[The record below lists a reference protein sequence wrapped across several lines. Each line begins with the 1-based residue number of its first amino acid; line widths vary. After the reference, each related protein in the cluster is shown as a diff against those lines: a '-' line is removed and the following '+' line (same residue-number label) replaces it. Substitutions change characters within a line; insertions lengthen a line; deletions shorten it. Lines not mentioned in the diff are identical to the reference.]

1 MTGGPVLLALL
12 TLVGLLGAALVVLPT
27 AEAARP
33 TAAGRRVD
41 GRALAPVGGGVAVA
55 GLVVVTSGWVLPAL
69 AAGVGMWWV
78 LGQRGDRA
86 RDRAE
91 RIARVEAI
99 AAWIENL
106 RDVLIAGEQP
116 VGAIGSTV
124 GTCPAAIRPSVRRL
138 AVSLGRQDPE
148 VAVRR
153 FADDIDDPIGDLVA
167 AGLLIAVR
175 RGARTVPVLSALA
188 EQARAQADRRRLVE
202 AERAPTRREVS
213 ALVLIMSALL
223 GGLLVLGRSSYLD
236 AYDTLEGQLFLAG
249 ALLLYGA
256 LLLRVRQLAR
266 FPQPGRF
273 LSVGGGS

>member
-1 MTGGPVLLALL
+1 
-12 TLVGLLGAALVVLPT
+12 
-27 AEAARP
+27 
-33 TAAGRRVD
+33 
-41 GRALAPVGGGVAVA
+41 
-55 GLVVVTSGWVLPAL
+55 
-69 AAGVGMWWV
+69 
-78 LGQRGDRA
+78 
-86 RDRAE
+86 
-91 RIARVEAI
+91 
-99 AAWIENL
+99 
-106 RDVLIAGEQP
+106 
-116 VGAIGSTV
+116 
-124 GTCPAAIRPSVRRL
+124 
-138 AVSLGRQDPE
+138 VSLGRQDPE